1 MSDSI
6 FSVNRENIST
16 ELQVQTTLS
25 WSNIWLLPH
34 EATQRTLSLW
44 PTDISG
50 NWSCAHLMTC
60 FHHRAVIGP
69 PERIPTEPTDQT
81 CSSTYY
87 SYCGLTEKNTDDYRP
102 SNWKKEI
109 QRRQTGDTLWAIG
122 ATRGSKTRPRLQSC
136 ARENNIL
143 LLDRTCVEVS
153 GPLDLF
159 TRPQH
164 YMSDP
169 S

>member
-6 FSVNRENIST
+6 FSVNRENISS

-87 SYCGLTEKNTDDYRP
+87 SYFGLTEKNTDDYRP
-102 SNWKKEI
+102 SNWEKEI
-109 QRRQTGDTLWAIG
+109 QNVRQTTLLEPWAPPGG
-122 ATRGSKTRPRLQSC
+122 AKHDHVCSPAQEKITSFFLIVHVLKSQVR
-136 ARENNIL
+136 
-143 LLDRTCVEVS
+143 
-153 GPLDLF
+153 
-159 TRPQH
+159 
-164 YMSDP
+164 
-169 S
+169 

>member
-16 ELQVQTTLS
+16 ELQARTTLS

-34 EATQRTLSLW
+34 EATQRTLSIW

-60 FHHRAVIGP
+60 FPSPCSDRSTRENTNRTNRSDLLLNILQLLWTNWEKHWWL
-69 PERIPTEPTDQT
+69 QT
-81 CSSTYY
+81 IKLRKRNPKCQ
-87 SYCGLTEKNTDDYRP
+87 TDD
-102 SNWKKEI
+102 
-109 QRRQTGDTLWAIG
+109 TLRAMG

-164 YMSDP
+164 
-169 S
+169 